1 MNLKT
6 FIVLIIIEK
15 LGVKNINSKTSWQSL
30 HLNYC
35 PVELVPFYTLM
46 VEKYY
51 RFFNGSLCFTSWG
64 ELLDYLLLHLFQFWT
79 RLSAYFIDLFKPMLQ
94 PWFKFITAALKL
106 YLPSPELP
114 RHFLPLLLNFIF
126 QWSINPKATHIKS
139 LYLLLSLGTH
149 SMFSPH
155 YSSLLQCFCFPFISV
170 ICHPLTV
177 WRSAHR
183 IDITLPTH
191 PHVEQRYRQASTIQ

>member
-1 MNLKT
+1 
-6 FIVLIIIEK
+6 
-15 LGVKNINSKTSWQSL
+15 
-30 HLNYC
+30 
-35 PVELVPFYTLM
+35 
-46 VEKYY
+46 
-51 RFFNGSLCFTSWG
+51 
-64 ELLDYLLLHLFQFWT
+64 
-79 RLSAYFIDLFKPMLQ
+79 MLQ

-155 YSSLLQCFCFPFISV
+155 YSSLLQCFLFPFY
-170 ICHPLTV
+170 ICHLSSFDSLEICSLNGHNSSHTSPHGAKVQT
-177 WRSAHR
+177 SFYHS
-183 IDITLPTH
+183 ITYLHFCSYSFTQTDHLPYAQLSFSLMTCLEGALGLIFLPGPQSRPQP
-191 PHVEQRYRQASTIQ
+191 PHSMLLPYRM